1 MNTFSKPQSNDG
13 RVYWMEKKDSPRSSL
28 KHRIKV
34 RKANPVLKQDVVIE
48 YLNELHEKY
57 IFVTTDKT
65 ANNIAIIWYVTVIVK
80 EIGIL
85 DAGNKMYEKIYKN
98 QEEIIQDN
106 FDKFA
111 NNLLDP

>member
-1 MNTFSKPQSNDG
+1 
-13 RVYWMEKKDSPRSSL
+13 MEKKDSPRSSL

-48 YLNELHEKY
+48 YLIELHEKY

-65 ANNIAIIWYVTVIVK
+65 ANNIAIIWYVTVILK